1 MIRSASVYRWSL
13 RITSLLASLLPIVVV
28 ACSEPETVAPSPTAT
43 PAQAAMDAGP
53 TPAAADQGKTA
64 SPAPTVVPRVAVPIT
79 TPSPAPTAVPRA
91 SPEPLATGRAALVAL
106 YNATDGANW
115 KNNDKW
121 LSEAPIGE
129 WYGVTTDSDG
139 RVTELNLNNNQL
151 SGEVPS
157 ELGNLTSLRRLNLTD
172 NQLSGKVPPWLGDLT
187 SLEWLGLPG
196 NRFTGCIP
204 AKLLEVPTMFVDLP
218 FCAETAGTESARSV
232 PTKTPVQGVK
242 GEQQEQD
249 SDARQSEQVVE
260 VPPAGSDPAE
270 FRRVI
275 QDLDRAIEF
284 DPDNALA
291 YNRRGLA
298 YSRLGEHERAIK
310 DFDRAVKLDPTD
322 ALAHYNMG
330 NAHATLGWFNAAI
343 GNLDMAF
350 ELDPGLEW
358 TMDPDADIARAYMI
372 RVHDHIDLM
381 GEYDRAVEDYERAVQ
396 FAPDDPSALNG
407 LCWFM
412 GLAGR
417 AAEALPHCNRALSID
432 PDYFHAYD
440 SRALALA
447 LLGDYEKAV
456 EDFTRFLDW
465 LNDQSRSDYEKYGPA
480 RERWIASLRRGEN
493 PFTEA
498 EIQVLWKE

>member
-1 MIRSASVYRWSL
+1 MSEGVVGNWWAAWF
-13 RITSLLASLLPIVVV
+13 SLLLTLLLVTAATACGDTEPIVPTPTAPAMMAKDATAVPTATAPAQTPQGVTETPV
-28 ACSEPETVAPSPTAT
+28 AAAPPSTPTTSATGVPTSAPTAT
-43 PAQAAMDAGP
+43 PLTAPEP
-53 TPAAADQGKTA
+53 TPTTE
-64 SPAPTVVPRVAVPIT
+64 PA
-79 TPSPAPTAVPRA
+79 TP
-91 SPEPLATGRAALVAL
+91 
-106 YNATDGANW
+106 
-115 KNNDKW
+115 
-121 LSEAPIGE
+121 
-129 WYGVTTDSDG
+129 
-139 RVTELNLNNNQL
+139 
-151 SGEVPS
+151 
-157 ELGNLTSLRRLNLTD
+157 
-172 NQLSGKVPPWLGDLT
+172 
-187 SLEWLGLPG
+187 
-196 NRFTGCIP
+196 
-204 AKLLEVPTMFVDLP
+204 
-218 FCAETAGTESARSV
+218 V
-232 PTKTPVQGVK
+232 PTKTPAQG
-242 GEQQEQD
+242 GNGDQD
-249 SDARQSEQVVE
+249 KSGTEARQSEQVPV

-275 QDLDRAIEF
+275 QDLDRAIEL

-298 YSRLGEHERAIK
+298 YSRLGEHERATK

-330 NAHATLGWFNAAI
+330 NAHAALGWFNAAI
-343 GNLDMAF
+343 KNLDMAF
-350 ELDPGLEW
+350 ELDPGLEG
-358 TMDPDADIARAYMI
+358 TMGPDADIARAYMI

-432 PDYFHAYD
+432 PDYFPAYD

-480 RERWIASLRRGEN
+480 RERWIASLRKGEN

-498 EIQVLWKE
+498 ELQALRKE